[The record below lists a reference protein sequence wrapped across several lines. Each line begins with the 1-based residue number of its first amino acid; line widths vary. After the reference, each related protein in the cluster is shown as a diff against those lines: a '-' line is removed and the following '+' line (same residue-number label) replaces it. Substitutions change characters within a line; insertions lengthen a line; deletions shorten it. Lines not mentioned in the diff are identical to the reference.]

1 MTNHCSCFIKVCLF
15 SLCFMWLEPERG
27 IRCKRKGMCK
37 ISQLE
42 NYELSLMVKM
52 KLWTRSLVL
61 SVMILVVSKSIFWH
75 LQVQIVW
82 EGAVEPTGSF
92 PDTSGSL
99 WIRFWYLS
107 DNRYVFWHFRSL
119 CHFGPNWESLVI
131 SIQFGY
137 IWYPR
142 GYVNS
147 MAYVRYTNNNIQQP
161 TGDVMSRR
169 ANLWQ

>member
-1 MTNHCSCFIKVCLF
+1 
-15 SLCFMWLEPERG
+15 
-27 IRCKRKGMCK
+27 MCK

-107 DNRYVFWHFRSL
+107 DKRYVFWHFRSL

-137 IWYPR
+137 IWYPK

-147 MAYVRYTNNNIQQP
+147 MAYVTRPHDWRISVACGRKTLWEKISSGSGQ
-161 TGDVMSRR
+161 MSFWVDSFWLLTTKRKS
-169 ANLWQ
+169 LWESGVE